1 MSDVYAL
8 LQIFFKWMLGKYT
21 RMYASINLLYRMSK
35 SRVYC
40 RCGEGNMYPATGI
53 RDEAAAGTLVLT
65 SACSVEVPGVEVRGP
80 KPQSGNGDEDVDL
93 EVPGSENR

>member
-1 MSDVYAL
+1 
-8 LQIFFKWMLGKYT
+8 
-21 RMYASINLLYRMSK
+21 
-35 SRVYC
+35 
-40 RCGEGNMYPATGI
+40 MYPATGI

-65 SACSVEVPGVEVRGP
+65 SACSVEVPEVEVRGP